1 MHSSHCVNVII
12 IIMKKHLISLLAA
25 LILHH
30 AAAGA
35 YDFTHITTKNSALS
49 YDGITTIMQDS
60 RGFIWIGT
68 YKGLNRYDGHSMK
81 PYFKEDIGLNS
92 DFIHVITEDAD
103 GNLWI
108 GTDNGVTIYNY
119 SLDRFVPFTMLSDEG
134 STIRNKVTFIMM
146 DDNCAIWMLVNNQ
159 GCFSYY
165 PESGKLKNTSY
176 EEVGMSGFRKMV
188 RCPDG
193 NFYISRYHADLYH
206 TDSLM
211 TEVIPVRLNTP
222 PRNLFTNDEIEGIF
236 RREDG
241 QLYIASTKNGIS
253 IIDPATKTAESV
265 FSLPKGAL
273 LHNAFL
279 QNGKVFWLST
289 TKGVWRF
296 DIETRESVS
305 IRHEPKNEFSI
316 SNDYT
321 NCTFVDR
328 NGGLWI
334 GTKDGGVN
342 YCGAYQSNFEKQ
354 YLADDE
360 SLHNTMISGFAED
373 DDGMIWVAT
382 EEKGFLKYNPET
394 HVTTRCRID
403 GIPSRICSLC
413 YDEGKLWFG
422 TRNGLY
428 RLNTRTG
435 ALKRYGVLKRDKGVN
450 DPNVYMIHKDPEGK
464 IMVGTTLGIFSYD
477 RKADRFI
484 ELEQF
489 DGIFTTSVANDA
501 NDSTILWLSTFA
513 DGVLR
518 WDMNSTSR
526 PVAFSSSRSNGIIND
541 KIVSMFVDSRA
552 DVWAIGFSNGLARY
566 DASDNSFEKVE
577 IEGLGSEVFFK
588 ALEDDKGKLWLASD
602 NGLVEFDPLTHEVY
616 VHTEKDGLLDSKFT
630 NSALRSRNGDMYFG
644 SDNGFIRF
652 NPGILSIEDK
662 STRVVISSMRIGDEE
677 AYFDMNTDLL
687 KDIVLEQEQNSFGF
701 TFSILGQAMPY
712 STRIQCR
719 LNGLDDEWRDILGNK
734 SVFWYNVPS
743 GQYTLEIRE
752 SSKDGIWEEGHAPL
766 KVTVTPAFW
775 ASPTGI
781 LLIVI
786 ISGAVILLMISGVQ
800 RRTLRKKEEEAEEY
814 RKAKEEE
821 TFREKMNFFSHVIH
835 EIKTPLTLIKT
846 PLNNIISKDIAD
858 KEMLHDLE
866 VMNNSAGYLTKL
878 VNELLDYIRIEK
890 MGFALKCEDIDLV
903 EKLRSTLFNFSD
915 TIRNNNIKLD
925 FSTTLENAIVSADI
939 AALDKILNNLI
950 LNAVKYAETRISILV
965 EREGEDN
972 ICIKFENDGAEIPP
986 EYREAIFKPF
996 VQYNEDAKVQKSGVG
1011 IGLPLARNL
1020 ARMHQGN
1027 LELTDSASTCF
1038 ILSFPLKSTEAGKS
1052 GNEADNPDISAS
1064 DKEYVLIAD
1073 DNREF
1078 REYLASKL
1086 CGTYNTICVSD
1097 GKAAWKVMQEE
1108 NIDLLIS
1115 DISMPDMTGLE
1126 LCQSI
1131 RKDIELSHIPIIII
1145 SARVSIES
1153 KIQAMEAGADIYIEK
1168 PFDLEYLRSS
1178 VKNIL
1183 DKRRLMKNAFGSGL
1197 IKTDINMFGLPK
1209 KDEEFFTRFD
1219 EIIRKNL
1226 GNNDFSNEMLA
1237 EQLNMSESTML
1248 RKIRKLLNTS
1258 PNSYIKTVR
1267 LSVAAEMLKDS
1278 HGNNITEIC
1287 YTVGFSSVSYFAK
1300 CFREQY
1306 GMTPTEWCN
1315 R

>member
-1 MHSSHCVNVII
+1 MVAVLTMLSATAHP
-12 IIMKKHLISLLAA
+12 
-25 LILHH
+25 
-30 AAAGA
+30 

-49 YDGITTIMQDS
+49 YDGITSIMQDS

-68 YKGLNRYDGHSMK
+68 YKGLNRYDGYSIK

-92 DFIHVITEDAD
+92 DFIHTITED
-103 GNLWI
+103 GNGDLWI
-108 GTDNGVTIYNY
+108 GTDNGVTIYRY
-119 SLDRFVPFTMLSDEG
+119 RLDSFEPFTSLSDKG
-134 STIRNKVTFIMM
+134 TTIRNKVTSIMT
-146 DDNCAIWMLVNNQ
+146 DENGTIWMLVNNQ

-165 PESGKLKNTSY
+165 PQSGKLQNIPY
-176 EEVGMSGFRKMV
+176 EEIGMSGFRKML

-211 TEVIPVRLNTP
+211 REVVPVRLNTP
-222 PRNLFTNDEIEGIF
+222 PHNFFANDEIEGIF
-236 RREDG
+236 RQEDG
-241 QLYIASTKNGIS
+241 KLYIASTKNGLS
-253 IIDPATKTAESV
+253 LIDPGTKTAKTV

-279 QNGKVFWLST
+279 QDGKIFWLST

-296 DIETRESVS
+296 DTDKSQAS
-305 IRHEPKNEFSI
+305 CIRHEPQNEFSI

-328 NGGLWI
+328 NSGIWI

-354 YLADDE
+354 YLADGE
-360 SLHNTMISGFAED
+360 SLQNTLISGFAED
-373 DDGMIWVAT
+373 EDGNIWVAT
-382 EEKGFLKYNPET
+382 EEKGFLKYDPKT
-394 HVTTRCRID
+394 HRTSVCRTP

-413 YDEGKLWFG
+413 YDEGRLWFG

-428 RLNTRTG
+428 RLDTSSGHLR
-435 ALKRYGVLKRDKGVN
+435 RYGVLKREKGVN
-450 DPNVYMIHKDPEGK
+450 DPNVYMIHKDRTGN
-464 IMVGTTLGIFSYD
+464 ILVGTTLGIFRYD
-477 RKADRFI
+477 RRRDRFF

-489 DGIFTTSVANDA
+489 DGIFTTSIVDDA
-501 NDSTILWLSTFA
+501 NDSTVFWLSTFA

-518 WDMNSTSR
+518 WDMNSKSK
-526 PVAFSSSRSNGIIND
+526 PVSYSSWKGNGIVND
-541 KIVSMFVDSRA
+541 KIVSMFIDSRA
-552 DVWAIGFSNGLARY
+552 DIWAIGFSNGLARY
-566 DASDNSFEKVE
+566 NAALNKFEK
-577 IEGLGSEVFFK
+577 IDIPGLKSDVFFK
-588 ALEDDKGKLWLASD
+588 ALEDDNGKLWLASD
-602 NGLVEFDPLTHEVY
+602 NGLVEFDPLTREVY
-616 VHTEKDGLLDSKFT
+616 VHMEKDGLLDSKFT
-630 NSALRSRNGDMYFG
+630 NSALRSSKGDMYFG

-652 NPGILSIEDK
+652 NPGVLSSENENP
-662 STRVVISSMRIGDEE
+662 RVVISSMRIGDES
-677 AYFDMNTDLL
+677 AHPGMNTDLL
-687 KDIVLEQEQNSFGF
+687 KSIDLKNDENSFGF
-701 TFSILGQAMPY
+701 SFSILGQRMPS

-719 LNGLDDEWRDILGNK
+719 LTGLDEEWRDIVGDR
-734 SVFWYNVPS
+734 SVFWYNVPA
-743 GQYTLEIRE
+743 GQYSLEIRA
-752 SSKDGIWEEGHAPL
+752 SSKDGIWVEGHEPL
-766 KVTVTPAFW
+766 KVTVNPAFW
-775 ASPTGI
+775 ASPLGI
-781 LLIVI
+781 VLIMI
-786 ISGAVILLMISGVQ
+786 LAGAFVSLTMLSVQ
-800 RRTLRKKEEEAEEY
+800 RRTLMKKEKEAEEY
-814 RKAKEEE
+814 RKSKEEE
-821 TFREKMNFFSHVIH
+821 TFMEKMNFFSHVIH

-846 PLNNIISKDIAD
+846 PLNNIISRDVAD
-858 KEMLHDLE
+858 EEMRHDLE
-866 VMNNSAGYLTKL
+866 IMNNSAGYLTKL

-890 MGFALKCEDIDLV
+890 MGFALKCEDIDLI
-903 EKLRSTLFNFSD
+903 EKLKSTLFNFSD
-915 TIRNNNIKLD
+915 TVRNNNLKLD
-925 FSTTLENAIVSADI
+925 FTSELDYALISADI
-939 AALDKILNNLI
+939 AALDKILNNLL
-950 LNAVKYAETRISILV
+950 LNAVKYAETGIAIRV
-965 EREGEDN
+965 ARPEEDMVTVF
-972 ICIKFENDGAEIPP
+972 IENDGAEIPE

-996 VQYNEDAKVQKSGVG
+996 IQYQDGSKAHKSGVG

-1020 ARMHQGN
+1020 ARMHQG
-1027 LELTDSASTCF
+1027 ELMLSDSRKTCF
-1038 ILSFPLKSTEAGKS
+1038 ILSLPLKSTKSINSEEETEA
-1052 GNEADNPDISAS
+1052 EATLTPS
-1064 DKEYVLIAD
+1064 DKEIILIAD

-1086 CGTYNTICVSD
+1086 SGTYNTICVSD
-1097 GKAAWKVMQEE
+1097 GKAAWKVLQED
-1108 NIDLLIS
+1108 NIDLLVS
-1115 DISMPDMTGLE
+1115 DISMPEMTGLE
-1126 LCQSI
+1126 LCQTI
-1131 RKDIELSHIPIIII
+1131 RKDIELSHVPIIII

-1197 IKTDINMFGLPK
+1197 VKTDINLFGLPK